1 LDRLLADTGFLIA
14 AGQRGDPLHEAAKGF
29 LSGYSGTLVTAAPV
43 IVETCYFF
51 ESKGKLRL
59 LEWVQSGGLGV
70 AEVPV
75 SAYADLARTI
85 EKYADQDIDFTD
97 AALVWLA
104 EESGLRRI
112 LTVDRSDFSL
122 FRLKGGKRFDVL
134 DWF

>member
-1 LDRLLADTGFLIA
+1 MDRLLADTGFLIA
-14 AGQRGDPLHEAAKGF
+14 AGQRGDPLHEAAKEF
-29 LSGYSGTLVTAAPV
+29 LGGYSGTLVTAAPV
-43 IVETCYFF
+43 IVETCFF
-51 ESKGKLRL
+51 FGSKGKLQL
-59 LEWVQSGGLGV
+59 LDWVQSGGLGV

>member
-1 LDRLLADTGFLIA
+1 MDRLLADTGFLVA
-14 AGQRGDPLHEAAKGF
+14 AGQRGDPLHDAAKRF

-43 IVETCYFF
+43 IVETCFFF
-51 ESKGKLRL
+51 ESKGKAEL
-59 LEWVQSGGLGV
+59 LEWVRSGGLGV

-75 SAYADLARTI
+75 SAYPDLARTI
-85 EKYADQDIDFTD
+85 EKFADQDIDFTD

-122 FRLKGGKRFDVL
+122 FRLKGGKRFEVL
-134 DWF
+134 DWL

>member
-1 LDRLLADTGFLIA
+1 M
-14 AGQRGDPLHEAAKGF
+14 
-29 LSGYSGTLVTAAPV
+29 
-43 IVETCYFF
+43 
-51 ESKGKLRL
+51 

-70 AEVPV
+70 AEVLV
-75 SAYADLARTI
+75 SAYSDPVRTI

-104 EESGLRRI
+104 EENGLRRI